1 MNTEHNKISLTKM
14 DTPVCIWK
22 RLIQDRKGV
31 LLPGNKYRF
40 TRKIFIVDEKERN
53 IGVINLVIIIHGSII
68 ILIIS

>member
-1 MNTEHNKISLTKM
+1 MNTTEHNKISLKKM
-14 DTPVCIWK
+14 DTQVCIWK

-31 LLPGNKYRF
+31 YRF

-53 IGVINLVIIIHGSII
+53 NGVINLVIIIHGSII